1 MPEHWSERTRTY
13 QLASSLLI
21 LSDGLLADSDFD
33 LSEHMMIIQ
42 VCGWNPKTEE
52 DVKAMDLTTMG
63 KKLTREMM
71 EKIETRHE
79 EMRNGN

>member
-1 MPEHWSERTRTY
+1 MPENWSERARTY

-21 LSDGLLADSDFD
+21 LSDGLMGDSDFD
-33 LSEHMMIIQ
+33 VSEHIMIVQ

-52 DVKAMDLTTMG
+52 DVEAMNLTTMG
-63 KKLTREMM
+63 KKLPREMM

-79 EMRNGN
+79 RMIGD